1 MVLILFGCSHVFA
14 PQPQQRIDVVDM
26 SQFSIP
32 SEELK
37 RDSFKVAMLLPLS
50 GKASTYGQGLQNAAM
65 MALEDVAAQN
75 LEIRFYDTGS
85 APKGASEAFHEAV
98 SNQAQMILGPLT
110 SEEVSAIS
118 PLSKRENVP
127 VISFSTSPQ
136 VLGGGI
142 YTLGLLSDEQIR
154 RIISYAAKK
163 GHLKLAL
170 VLPDSAS
177 GLNMAKSAFDVAQ
190 LYGATVKK
198 IGFYDPSTLEFSEF
212 VQQMIATRDFDTVL
226 IAETGNRLKAIS
238 GTFGYYD
245 VSYPH
250 VLFIGTSVWENT
262 NLTKETTLYH
272 AVYPTISRVHADYF
286 NAKYKDLFGSI
297 PSSLYAYAYDAVA
310 LASVLSTKDVRHLN
324 EYITST
330 DGYIGIN
337 GIFKINPDGTNMH
350 RLDIVEVTQNGLR
363 TVDAASQKFEPETYQ
378 NQMTPA
384 QMPEIFGKDAAVV
397 YQKLAPQPL
406 ETPYFFRF

>member
-1 MVLILFGCSHVFA
+1 
-14 PQPQQRIDVVDM
+14 
-26 SQFSIP
+26 
-32 SEELK
+32 
-37 RDSFKVAMLLPLS
+37 
-50 GKASTYGQGLQNAAM
+50 
-65 MALEDVAAQN
+65 MALA
-75 LEIRFYDTGS
+75 
-85 APKGASEAFHEAV
+85 
-98 SNQAQMILGPLT
+98 
-110 SEEVSAIS
+110 
-118 PLSKRENVP
+118 
-127 VISFSTSPQ
+127 
-136 VLGGGI
+136 
-142 YTLGLLSDEQIR
+142 
-154 RIISYAAKK
+154 
-163 GHLKLAL
+163 
-170 VLPDSAS
+170 LPDSAS
-177 GLNMAKSAFDVAQ
+177 GLNIAKSAFDAAQ
-190 LYGATVKK
+190 ASGASVKK

-212 VQQMIATRDFDTVL
+212 VEQMIATRDFDTVL

-337 GIFKINPDGTNMH
+337 GMFKINPDGTNMH